1 MIGDFLAAAY
11 PWTKA
16 LHLISVISWMAGI
29 FYLPRLFVYHAE
41 KAEQGSELSE
51 TLKIMELRLLR
62 VIMNPAMIA
71 TWLFGIALLATPGI
85 ADWTSGWLWI
95 KLTMI
100 LLMTGFHHSLG
111 LWRKDFANDRNTRP
125 GRFYR
130 LANEVPT
137 VLMIVIVIM
146 VVVKPF

>member
-1 MIGDFLAAAY
+1 MIGDFLVSAY
-11 PWTKA
+11 PWMKA
-16 LHLISVISWMAGI
+16 LHLMSVISWMAGI

-41 KAEQGSELSE
+41 KAEYGSELSE

-71 TWLFGIALLATPGI
+71 TWVFGIALLATPGI
-85 ADWTSGWLWI
+85 ADWDSAWLWI
-95 KLTMI
+95 KLFMI
-100 LLMTGFHHSLG
+100 LAMTGFHHFLG
-111 LWRKDFANDRNTRP
+111 LWRKDFAVDRNKRP